1 MTITK
6 TNIEGCIVIDP
17 TIFEDDRGVFFE
29 SYNNKNLERYL
40 GKEIDFVQDNHSVSN
55 KGVIRG
61 LHYQKEP
68 YSQIKLVRVIQGEVI
83 DVVVDIRKNSKSFGE
98 YFKIRLSGDNKK
110 MLFVPGGL
118 AHGFLALKDN
128 TVFLYKCDQYY
139 NKEAEGGI
147 IYDDPDL
154 GINWE
159 FPKDQLI
166 LSEKDKELPLF
177 KNLQL

>member
-29 SYNNKNLERYL
+29 SYNKKNLERYL
-40 GKEIDFVQDNHSVSN
+40 GKEIDFVQDNHSISN

-83 DVVVDIRKNSKSFGE
+83 DVVVDMRKNSKTFGE

>member
-1 MTITK
+1 LTITK

>member
-29 SYNNKNLERYL
+29 SYNKKKLERYL
-40 GKEIDFVQDNHSVSN
+40 GKEIDFVQDNHSISN

-68 YSQIKLVRVIQGEVI
+68 YSQTKLVRVLQGEVI
-83 DVVVDIRKNSKSFGE
+83 DVVVDMRKNSKSFGE

-110 MLFVPGGL
+110 MLLVPGGL

>member
-110 MLFVPGGL
+110 MLLVPGGL

>member
-1 MTITK
+1 MIVKETK
-6 TNIEGCIVIDP
+6 LKGCFVLEP
-17 TIFEDDRGVFFE
+17 TVFNDERGYFME
-29 SYNNKNLERYL
+29 SFNKERFNSAI
-40 GKEIDFVQDNHSVSN
+40 GSNIDFVQDNQSISN

-61 LHYQKEP
+61 LHFQRDP
-68 YSQIKLVRVIQGEVI
+68 YSQDKLVRVLQGEVI
-83 DVVVDIRKNSKSFGE
+83 DVVVDIRKDSESFGD
-98 YFKIRLSGDNKK
+98 YFKIRLSGENKK
-110 MLFVPGGL
+110 MLYIPGGL
-118 AHGFLALKDN
+118 AHGFLALEDN
-128 TVFLYKCDQYY
+128 TAFLYKCNQYY

-154 GINWE
+154 RIDWE

>member
-6 TNIEGCIVIDP
+6 TNIEGCMVIDP

-29 SYNNKNLERYL
+29 SYNKKNLERYL
-40 GKEIDFVQDNHSVSN
+40 GKEIDFVQDNHSISN

-68 YSQIKLVRVIQGEVI
+68 YSQIKLVRVVQGEVI

-118 AHGFLALKDN
+118 AHGFVALKDN

-147 IYDDPDL
+147 IYDDTDL

>member
-1 MTITK
+1 M
-6 TNIEGCIVIDP
+6 
-17 TIFEDDRGVFFE
+17 
-29 SYNNKNLERYL
+29 NLERYL
-40 GKEIDFVQDNHSVSN
+40 GKEIDFVQDNHSISN

>member
-29 SYNNKNLERYL
+29 SYNKKNLERYL
-40 GKEIDFVQDNHSVSN
+40 GKEIDFVQDNHSISN

-118 AHGFLALKDN
+118 AHGFVALKDN

>member
-1 MTITK
+1 LTITK

-29 SYNNKNLERYL
+29 SYNKKNLERYL
-40 GKEIDFVQDNHSVSN
+40 GKEIDFVQDNHSISN

-83 DVVVDIRKNSKSFGE
+83 DVVVDMRKNSKTFGE

>member
-6 TNIEGCIVIDP
+6 TNIEGCIVVDP

-29 SYNNKNLERYL
+29 SYNKKKLEHYL
-40 GKEIDFVQDNHSVSN
+40 GKEIDFVQDNHSISN

-110 MLFVPGGL
+110 MLLVPGGL

-177 KNLQL
+177 KKN